1 MSAYLDKSQGIT
13 FVYSNIF
20 DLYKKA
26 KDSKLDAPFAV
37 EGMKAAAP
45 GMNPAT
51 NPLNGTL
58 GRVIK
63 AADLAKEAPQA
74 FKPAELKTSETART
88 FPVPM
93 GVREAEEKAAKLR
106 SVQNLQKNLSDLS
119 SAHEKLRFLLQELES
134 LTKKKG

>member
-26 KDSKLDAPFAV
+26 KESRLDAPFAV
-37 EGMKAAAP
+37 ESLRGPAAS
-45 GMNPAT
+45 GEPAM
-51 NPLNGTL
+51 

-63 AADLAKEAPQA
+63 AADMAKEATKPFQ
-74 FKPAELKTSETART
+74 PAELKNAERT

-93 GVREAEEKAAKLR
+93 GVREAEEKARRLK
-106 SVQNLQKNLSDLS
+106 SVQGLQKNLNDLS
-119 SAHEKLRFLLQELES
+119 SAHEKLRFLLQELET
-134 LTKKKG
+134 LTKKK